1 MKVGFIGIGRMGEV
15 MTRRLLDAGHE
26 VGVYNR
32 TAAKLKPLTDAGAKP
47 MASIKDAAQFGDAV
61 FTMLGDDAAVLA
73 VVGQV
78 GGLKET
84 LPAGGI
90 HICAGT
96 HSVVAVEKLKAIHR
110 DAGQVLIT
118 SPMFG
123 RPEVVAAGQA
133 GIVVGGPAQEVA
145 RCRPLFAAIAPRVV
159 EAGADPASAAV
170 IKIANNFVLGCAIE
184 ALGEG
189 FSLVRKYG
197 IAPEIF
203 NRVLTEGL
211 FACGAYKIYGT
222 MIAEERYLPAGQ
234 SVKNGLKDANL
245 ALAAG
250 EAKGVPLPSGNVW
263 RDRLVGA
270 LAHGEADH
278 DWAVMA
284 HDQARASGL
293 A

>member
-1 MKVGFIGIGRMGEV
+1 MKVGFIGLGRMGEV

-32 TAAKLKPLTDAGAKP
+32 TPAKLKPLTDAGAKP
-47 MASIKDAAQFGDAV
+47 MASIKDAAEFGAAV
-61 FTMLGDDAAVLA
+61 FTMLSDDAAVLA
-73 VVGQV
+73 VVGQG

-84 LPAGGI
+84 LPPGGI

-96 HSVVAVEKLKAIHR
+96 HSVAAVEKLKAIHR

-133 GIVVGGPAQEVA
+133 SIVVGGPAKDVT
-145 RCRPLFAAIAPRVV
+145 RCAALFAAIAPRAI
-159 EAGADPASAAV
+159 EAGADPASATI

-184 ALGEG
+184 AMGEG
-189 FSLVRKYG
+189 FSLIRKYG
-197 IAPEIF
+197 IAPDIF
-203 NRVLTEGL
+203 YRVLTEGL
-211 FACGAYKIYGT
+211 FACGAYKIYGA

-245 ALAAG
+245 ALSAA
-250 EAKGVPLPSGNVW
+250 EAKAVPLPSGDVW
-263 RDRLVGA
+263 RDRLIGA
-270 LAHGEADH
+270 LAHGEGDH

>member
-1 MKVGFIGIGRMGEV
+1 MKVGFIGLGRMGEV
-15 MTRRLLDAGHE
+15 MTRRLLDAGNE

-32 TAAKLKPLTDAGAKP
+32 TAAKLKPLVDAGAKP
-47 MASIKDAAQFGDAV
+47 MASIKDAAKFGDAV

-73 VVGQV
+73 VVGQS
-78 GGLKET
+78 GGLKDS

-96 HSVVAVEKLKAIHR
+96 HSIAAIEKLNAIHR

-123 RPEVVAAGQA
+123 RPEVVVAGQA
-133 GIVVGGPAQEVA
+133 GIVVGGPAKGVA

-197 IAPEIF
+197 IAPDIF

-245 ALAAG
+245 ALSAG
-250 EAKGVPLPSGNVW
+250 EAKGVPLPSGNIW

>member
-1 MKVGFIGIGRMGEV
+1 MKVGFIGLGRMGEV
-15 MTRRLLDAGHE
+15 MTRRLLDAGNE

-32 TAAKLKPLTDAGAKP
+32 TAAKLKPLVDAGAKP
-47 MASIKDAAQFGDAV
+47 MASIKDAAKFGDAV

-73 VVGQV
+73 VVGQS
-78 GGLKET
+78 GGLKES

-96 HSVVAVEKLKAIHR
+96 HSIAAIEKLNVIHR

-123 RPEVVAAGQA
+123 RPEVVVAGQA
-133 GIVVGGPAQEVA
+133 GIVVGGPGKEVA
-145 RCRPLFAAIAPRVV
+145 HCRPLFAAIAARVV

-197 IAPEIF
+197 IAPDIF

-245 ALAAG
+245 ALSAG
-250 EAKGVPLPSGNVW
+250 EAKGVPLPSGNIW